1 MQDLISRQDAI
12 DAVAD
17 YIHNV
22 DKVYGTGR
30 LAAED
35 CRDAA
40 HSVIDELP
48 SAERKGTW
56 IRNMDSLIGA
66 IQKPY
71 CSVCGNSA
79 IGNHGFDC
87 IITNFCPNCG
97 ARMVRGEEDANN

>member
-1 MQDLISRQDAI
+1 MSDLISRQDAI

-48 SAERKGTW
+48 TAERK
-56 IRNMDSLIGA
+56 R
-66 IQKPY
+66 
-71 CSVCGNSA
+71 
-79 IGNHGFDC
+79 
-87 IITNFCPNCG
+87 
-97 ARMVRGEEDANN
+97 

>member
-1 MQDLISRQDAI
+1 MSDLISRQDAI

-48 SAERKGTW
+48 SAERKGHW
-56 IRNMDSLIGA
+56 IWSPKDIDGTVSGCCSNCSFSHLFIGGHTA
-66 IQKPY
+66 QY
-71 CSVCGNSA
+71 NY
-79 IGNHGFDC
+79 
-87 IITNFCPNCG
+87 CPNCG
-97 ARMVRGEEDANN
+97 ARMVGDEDA